1 MATGSVLVRHRRR
14 EEPSE
19 GLRSALLRYLGCF
32 DSRVVALT
40 IALLLLAFCLV
51 LSIDSVAAASAN

>member
-1 MATGSVLVRHRRR
+1 V
-14 EEPSE
+14 